1 MDEPQEK
8 YVDPLTRF
16 APLKILLKQCEPLV
30 IKNFDDDFSCGYEI
44 KITFQRLVI
53 LVDNY
58 IADFKN
64 RIQRNKL

>member
-8 YVDPLTRF
+8 YLDPLKRF
-16 APLKILLKQCEPLV
+16 EPLKILLKQFEPLV
-30 IKNFDDDFSCGYEI
+30 IKNFDDGFSCGYEI

-58 IADFKN
+58 IADFKH